1 MPWRPAYAQ
10 GDLRHLREPPA
21 TLLPE
26 GFLPPKSV
34 LTVHL
39 NPCLQPLREPP
50 ALSKNNQLPL
60 SLSLT
65 TQNSQLLSTPP
76 TYHQPFTGSRGLVPL
91 QGRSRRGRSRPP
103 CLSSL
108 LLYT

>member
-1 MPWRPAYAQ
+1 M
-10 GDLRHLREPPA
+10 REPPA

-65 TQNSQLLSTPP
+65 TQNSQYHRAIASDTEEVVAITTSAKSLDNVSISTW
-76 TYHQPFTGSRGLVPL
+76 
-91 QGRSRRGRSRPP
+91 
-103 CLSSL
+103 
-108 LLYT
+108 